1 MFLAGSRQQQPHAE
15 PHAAAGPLAR
25 CTLAACLQLVKKQQ
39 SNQQHMINDGPAAS
53 HMPLRRTPW

>member
-1 MFLAGSRQQQPHAE
+1 LAGSSRTLQLAQQRRTARCSW
-15 PHAAAGPLAR
+15 LAR
-25 CTLAACLQLVKKQQ
+25 CTLAACLVKKQQ